1 MKMFMKTYLFVCFA
15 VLFAGAALSQELSV
29 PLTVREPAG
38 VERKAEPVSGG
49 IPLPEGMFKKGQ
61 PFALSDGAKEIPI
74 QVSPLVVDNDG
85 YLRWILLDTQVDLK
99 AGETKTLMLK
109 AAKPTSKPTAA
120 LKLADGARGVMIETG
135 KITLALPR
143 TVPFGLAVVRTP
155 GEQLVTPGSVAS
167 YVDAFDG

>member
-85 YLRWILLDTQVDLK
+85 YLRWILLDTQVDLEANGK
-99 AGETKTLMLK
+99 KTLTLK
-109 AAKPTSKPTAA
+109 AKKPKS
-120 LKLADGARGVMIETG
+120 
-135 KITLALPR
+135 
-143 TVPFGLAVVRTP
+143 TP
-155 GEQLVTPGSVAS
+155 SN
-167 YVDAFDG
+167 